1 MRNKPELRNRWINAF
16 AMLLVIASTAFATS
30 TLTVEAQGDGYVD
43 SYPSGILC
51 GAACV
56 ESYNTGTVMTLTAH
70 PNEGATFAKWGGCDS
85 FSGMVCTV
93 GLESDRTVVAT
104 FSGEVKS
111 EYNLRVYRTGSPGV
125 VRSDPFSIYCGSI
138 CVYDEAKFDV
148 GSVVNVIATPN
159 PGYKFIEWSG
169 DCSGTSPICTLTMDS
184 GKTVTATFGVG
195 EGDTSSTP

>member
-56 ESYNTGTVMTLTAH
+56 ESYSTGTVMTLTAH
-70 PNEGATFAKWGGCDS
+70 PNEGATFTKWGGCDS
-85 FSGMVCTV
+85 FSGTTCTV
-93 GLESDRTVVAT
+93 DLASDRTVVAT

-125 VRSDPFSIYCGSI
+125 VRSDPFSI
-138 CVYDEAKFDV
+138 
-148 GSVVNVIATPN
+148 
-159 PGYKFIEWSG
+159 
-169 DCSGTSPICTLTMDS
+169 
-184 GKTVTATFGVG
+184 
-195 EGDTSSTP
+195 